1 MNDTVALLF
10 SLVLWALI
18 LTLFARALMSWF
30 PVRQDNE
37 FVRMLDMVTEPLVA
51 PVRRVVPRVGM
62 FDISTMLVILVLYVM
77 LQVVQI
83 AANQ

>member
-18 LTLFARALMSWF
+18 LALFARALMSWF

-37 FVRMLDMVTEPLVA
+37 FVRMLDMVTEPLVG